1 MARRAKTCPFA
12 ASYFARSILTDTA
25 PRHAYLPNFAFL
37 ALDTSRAM
45 MSLTEAANPPTTLS
59 DDVYAVDYEFR
70 QIARDAIDMMDIGS
84 SEATHTTVCDM
95 LIGTIG

>member
-1 MARRAKTCPFA
+1 
-12 ASYFARSILTDTA
+12 
-25 PRHAYLPNFAFL
+25 
-37 ALDTSRAM
+37 M